1 MDSEEREN
9 FQFTIQGNGPL
20 QRAGARRRYAGL
32 EVVRVFEEEQVID
45 IVRQE
50 VRVTRVPVYQAG
62 EEEGEEE
69 ENEEEAEEGVE
80 SIAEDPSEGEPET
93 ESGGEESADTDEEG
107 PAEESSEEGCVDEQI
122 RQRIREMVREYFGG
136 STEEGRNEGEEE

>member
-1 MDSEEREN
+1 MDREEREN
-9 FQFTIQGNGPL
+9 FQFTIQGNGPV
-20 QRAGARRRYAGL
+20 QRAGARRRYVGL

-80 SIAEDPSEGEPET
+80 SIAEGPSEGEPET
-93 ESGGEESADTDEEG
+93 ESGGEESADEEG
-107 PAEESSEEGCVDEQI
+107 PEEGSSEEGGVDEQI